1 MKNTFLLLSVPLFTM
16 TLLFTNCGDNDNDDE
31 SMIELPTVIT
41 DYISTNYPDYSIDES
56 EQDILCEGTTV
67 YEVEIE
73 NSNDD
78 ELELTFD
85 TEGNLLFTE
94 TEIETS
100 DLPSDVSAS
109 IATNYAAYSIEE
121 AEQLNMA
128 DNTSRFEVEV
138 ENGNTTLS
146 VLMEADGTVVC
157 EEEETDD

>member
-1 MKNTFLLLSVPLFTM
+1 MKKTFFLLSVSLFTM
-16 TLLFTNCGDNDNDDE
+16 TLLFTNCGDDDDDTL
-31 SMIELPTVIT
+31 IDLPTIIT
-41 DYISTNYPDYSIDES
+41 DYLSSNYPDYTIDES
-56 EQDILCEGTTV
+56 EQDTLCDGTVV

-85 TEGNLLFTE
+85 IEGNLLFTE
-94 TEIETS
+94 TEIETT

-109 IATNYAAYSIEE
+109 IATNYADYSIDD
-121 AEQLNMA
+121 AEQLNMF
-128 DNTSRFEVEV
+128 DNTLRFEVEI

-157 EEEETDD
+157 EEEDDDD

>member
-1 MKNTFLLLSVPLFTM
+1 MKKAFLLLSVSLFTM
-16 TLLFTNCGDNDNDDE
+16 TLLFTNCGGNNDDNDP
-31 SMIELPTVIT
+31 MIDLPTIIT

-56 EQDILCEGTTV
+56 EQDILCEGTVV

-94 TEIETS
+94 TEIGTN
-100 DLPSDVSAS
+100 DLPSEVSAS
-109 IATNYAAYSIEE
+109 IATNYATYSIDEV
-121 AEQLNMA
+121 EQLNMS
-128 DNTSRFEVEV
+128 DNTSRFEVEI
-138 ENGNTTLS
+138 EDGNTTLS